1 VKAEQIMTAEL
12 VERME
17 LHGLIHRT
25 RELQAV

>member
-1 VKAEQIMTAEL
+1 MTAEL